1 MKSIKNIAIFLMTLI
16 LIIFIPF
23 SVCGAE
29 GDNAAGGG
37 TGSASGSD
45 VGGASDNRCGYRIY
59 VVDEVGNLKSKVI
72 DLVTIEPNVSGAYY
86 YTRIGEG
93 VMDTYYIMPTDMPK
107 PFIWQTG
114 TGFVGNGLTLRE
126 WMRSDGANGKQNIM
140 NIIASYLGDDVA
152 ELFENTSKEYYCA
165 VEPIA
170 WHNIYTT
177 HEASSNSGVSFYG
190 TAYNWLNFYSEN
202 KLQVSGFTAILD
214 NNVLQRCLVLA
225 YDQDNLDLVCPTST
239 GYVTLNNLGKQGM
252 GIQLYCNRDLIPAC
266 TTYDEDMGN
275 TPAKAPDE
283 SSGNITI
290 VKNYRTEIGD
300 EQYIDDGCYIRTGT
314 TNLIEIEDEP
324 EYKVVKWRVT
334 NKVMTPDSIDWK
346 PAGTIFNLGYGVD
359 NITVGGYGTVLY
371 VLLEKTDIRVSD
383 INGDN
388 IFADYIVGESYITK
402 VIDLGQTDKG
412 VDVLNNK
419 EITWHYQ
426 SLGCGGHEGE
436 HDWSCYHQC
445 TTECKKPCELK
456 DTIECWDNHDWSC
469 DHILVDER
477 WVFKLRNSMVGA
489 YSKTVAYNDFW
500 VDYNSE
506 DIKDRENLGAGLV
519 DSEHTYKMVVHRGE
533 DKLSIA
539 EWKNLNAAIDSLSN
553 FKTSSTTSN
562 RKKIDYTNSITVNFQ
577 PDAVDTLTSSK
588 GEACRKEDYAYTNDS
603 VSADLEIGYEVYSGN
618 TDGGSLNIDVNNNKK
633 VVSGISTI
641 TSGRMVESGLKFSFR
656 PYIMMQYESLDGN
669 GNVNKDTTFVLGQYN
684 RQLQLNDWAE
694 VKWTKSNGANLKLDS
709 RQWSTHATPTKERFT
724 DGTINPFY
732 KGTECVLPGGA
743 TLTLSIPSSSRQKI
757 EVTTYQAILE
767 GVGREQVEKTTN
779 KIIEGYTAESA
790 LAEHNNYVDSV
801 VLGLKGLYVTQ
812 WQNKDNEDPFDG
824 VKVYSET
831 DIRSLDNGSNT
842 TSTEDKYYFRT
853 DAEEGAINSA
863 FLDVNVKKENVS
875 VTKYVFSTN
884 TSGQVLMNGSIILEK
899 DQQID
904 KLTGTAKMINERTY
918 VVTKL
923 VDSIERNSGN
933 DYGASWAS
941 GDGHWYNEAFDGIT
955 VIVHKTVIETGFVNP
970 LQRECVL
977 DPKLCANST
986 GVRFDSSLNKY
997 LTGAGK
1003 GFMFTKYM
1011 VAQFKTSESSV
1022 YYNEHLAVGMF
1033 KNNTIYMEDM
1043 DMLYK
1048 SKVFYIPNVVVSDL
1062 Y

>member
-1 MKSIKNIAIFLMTLI
+1 MKRIKNIAIFLMTLL
-16 LIIFIPF
+16 LIIMIPF
-23 SVCGAE
+23 SVYGAE

-37 TGSASGSD
+37 TGSANGSD
-45 VGGASDNRCGYRIY
+45 VGGASDSRCGYRVY
-59 VVDEVGNLKSKVI
+59 VVDEVGNIKSKVI
-72 DLVTIEPNVSGAYY
+72 DLVTMEPKTSGSYY
-86 YTRIGEG
+86 YTRIGDG
-93 VMDTYYIMPTDMPK
+93 KVSSYGIMPDDMPK

-225 YDQDNLDLVCPTST
+225 YDQDNLDLVCPTNT
-239 GYVTLNNLGKQGM
+239 GYVTLDNLGKQGM

-266 TTYDEDMGN
+266 TTYDEDMST

-283 SSGNITI
+283 SSGNVTI

-314 TNLIEIEDEP
+314 TNLVQIEDEP

-334 NKVMTPDSIDWK
+334 NKTMTPDSIDWK

-359 NITVGGYGTVLY
+359 DVIVGSYATTLY
-371 VLLEKTDIRVSD
+371 VLLEKTDIRESD
-383 INGDN
+383 IE
-388 IFADYIVGESYITK
+388 ADYIVGESYITK
-402 VIDLGQTDKG
+402 AIDLGQTDKG
-412 VDVLNNK
+412 EELLDNK
-419 EITWHYQ
+419 KFTWSYG
-426 SLGCGGHEGE
+426 SLGCKGHDGE
-436 HDWSCYHQC
+436 HDWTCYHQC
-445 TTECKKPCELK
+445 TITCKNPCELK
-456 DTIECWDNHDWSC
+456 GSLDCEDNHDWTC
-469 DHILVDER
+469 NHQLIDKE
-477 WVFKLRNSMVGA
+477 WTFKLRNNLVGA
-489 YSKTVAYNDFW
+489 YPKTIAYNEFW
-500 VDYNSE
+500 NDYNSE
-506 DIKDRENLGAGLV
+506 YNKDRSDMSAGTV
-519 DSEHTYKMVVHRGE
+519 DSEHSYKMIVHRGE

-539 EWKNLNAAIDSLSN
+539 EWKNTNDAIDSLSN
-553 FKTSSTTSN
+553 FNTSSTVSY
-562 RKKIDYTNSITVNFQ
+562 RKKNDYTNNIALDMKD
-577 PDAVDTLTSSK
+577 DAVDSYTASK
-588 GEACRKEDYAYTNDS
+588 GTDCTADDYANTLDS
-603 VSADLEIGYEVYSGN
+603 FSADLEIGYEVYSGN
-618 TDGGSLNIDVNNNKK
+618 TDGGCLNIDINNNKK

-709 RQWSTHATPTKERFT
+709 RQWSTHATPTKERFA

-767 GVGREQVEKTTN
+767 GAGREQVEKTTN

-831 DIRSLDNGSNT
+831 DIRSLDNGSST
-842 TSTEDKYYFRT
+842 TSKEDKYYFRT
-853 DAEEGAINSA
+853 EAEEGAINSA
-863 FLDVNVKKENVS
+863 FLDVNVNKENVS
-875 VTKYVFSTN
+875 IMKYVFSTN
-884 TSGQVLMNGSIILEK
+884 TSGQVLMNGKVILERN
-899 DQQID
+899 QQID
-904 KLTGTAKMINERTY
+904 KLTGTAKMINNRTF

-923 VDSIERNSGN
+923 LDSIERNSGN

-970 LQRECVL
+970 LQRESVL
-977 DPKLCANST
+977 DPKLCASYVGT
-986 GVRFDSSLNKY
+986 KFDSSLNKF
-997 LTGAGK
+997 LEGTGK
-1003 GFMFTKYM
+1003 GYMFTNYM
-1011 VAQFKTSESSV
+1011 TAQFKMSNSSI
-1022 YYNEHLAVGMF
+1022 YYNEPFAIGMF
-1033 KNNTIYMEDM
+1033 KNKTVYMEDM
-1043 DMLYK
+1043 DLLYK
-1048 SKVFYIPNVVVSDL
+1048 SKVFYIPNVAVTDL
-1062 Y
+1062 YE